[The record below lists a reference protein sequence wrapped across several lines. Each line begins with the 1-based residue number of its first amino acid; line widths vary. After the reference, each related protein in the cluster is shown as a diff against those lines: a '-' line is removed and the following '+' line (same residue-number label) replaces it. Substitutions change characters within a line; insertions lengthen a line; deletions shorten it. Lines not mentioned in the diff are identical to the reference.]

1 MVLHSCRGRSV
12 QFYGYKFGSIAVFHV
27 SVIMHSFQKLVSD
40 LGTFLQLC
48 TNKTAIE
55 FALYGYEHKDL
66 AFLIYLGHLLWSL
79 QSMGR
84 ISIYNEE
91 RQKACLYGTIT
102 STLT

>member
-1 MVLHSCRGRSV
+1 MYN
-12 QFYGYKFGSIAVFHV
+12 FMGYKFGSIAVFHV
-27 SVIMHSFQKLVSD
+27 SVIMHSFQKWFRRFRHISAAMYEI
-40 LGTFLQLC
+40 
-48 TNKTAIE
+48 KTA
-55 FALYGYEHKDL
+55 LSLHYGYEHKDL